1 MKLRKMRRRANQ
13 KRRGFGYGKRCSDY
27 FRGCIVCE
35 AYHYYD
41 QHKRWPT
48 LEQVSQIC
56 RQHTLEDNYYES
68 KDWTA

>member
-13 KRRGFGYGKRCSDY
+13 KRGFGYGKRCPEY

-48 LEQVSQIC
+48 FDEASEIC
-56 RQHTLEDNYYES
+56 RTHILEDCYES
-68 KDWTA
+68 KDWTVS

>member
-13 KRRGFGYGKRCSDY
+13 KRGFRYGKRCGEY
-27 FRGCIVCE
+27 FRGCIFCE

-48 LEQVSQIC
+48 LDQASEIC
-56 RQHTLEDNYYES
+56 RRHILEDIIY
-68 KDWTA
+68 AC

>member
-13 KRRGFGYGKRCSDY
+13 RRGFGYGKHCSEY

-48 LEQVSQIC
+48 FAEASEIC
-56 RQHTLEDNYYES
+56 RTHILEDRYES
-68 KDWTA
+68 KDWTAP

>member
-13 KRRGFGYGKRCSDY
+13 KRGFRYGKRCSEY

-48 LEQVSQIC
+48 FDQVSEIC
-56 RQHTLEDNYYES
+56 RRHILEDIIY
-68 KDWTA
+68 AC

>member
-1 MKLRKMRRRANQ
+1 MKLRKVRRRANQ
-13 KRRGFGYGKRCSDY
+13 QRGFGYGKRCLNY

-48 LEQVSQIC
+48 FDEASEIC
-56 RQHTLEDNYYES
+56 KAHILEDCYES
-68 KDWTA
+68 KDWTV